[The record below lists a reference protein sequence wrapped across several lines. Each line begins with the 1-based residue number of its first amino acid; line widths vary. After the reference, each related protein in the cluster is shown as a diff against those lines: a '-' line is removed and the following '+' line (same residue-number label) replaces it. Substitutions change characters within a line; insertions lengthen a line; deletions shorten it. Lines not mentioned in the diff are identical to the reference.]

1 MIYVSTPK
9 SGLARLPISRSPC
22 EISEKPDIAGGAVEA
37 ASWPTVVTDKLAGR
51 GLNRAYPLES
61 TWT

>member
-1 MIYVSTPK
+1 MIYVSAQNPG
-9 SGLARLPISRSPC
+9 SHDSRSPDLPVK
-22 EISEKPDIAGGAVEA
+22 SRKSRDIAGGAVEA
-37 ASWPTVVTDKLAGR
+37 ASWPTVVTDGLAGR